1 MLQKKE
7 RICEYVKK
15 HLIRL
20 AAFLLLTLCVIGAAG
35 AEETE
40 EEYIGW
46 KITESSV
53 MTEEARAV
61 FDAAVQEVTDA
72 VYEPVALL
80 GEKQGVYCILCRT
93 ETVYDEGDPYYG
105 YTLLYAGENGV
116 QNAWDLWID
125 SHDTPEADEA
135 EEETPVN
142 IGMLVNDLASVR
154 EAGDRVTE
162 DMEALKDNDLAVF
175 IADRWQKIY
184 MNPDYRLPLNG
195 RDDPAGLPV
204 SGKHAF
210 VILGFELE
218 NGEMKDELK
227 ARCDAAAAAAAAF
240 PESILVCSGGAPGE
254 NNPDGH
260 TEAGLMKDYLV
271 RTCGVAPERIL
282 IDENATTTL
291 ENAVNTFTILKDQ
304 GIETITI
311 VTSSYHQQR
320 AGILYETLAEIFREK
335 EGISIRVA
343 GNYSCEF
350 QAPAELAGYDARIA
364 AAQLAEL
371 VSAMEN
377 SSDPVR

>member
-1 MLQKKE
+1 M
-7 RICEYVKK
+7 KK

-20 AAFLLLTLCVIGAAG
+20 TFFLLLMLCVIGAVG
-35 AEETE
+35 AEEAE
-40 EEYIGW
+40 EEYIDW
-46 KITESSV
+46 KTTESSV

-61 FDAAVQEVTDA
+61 LDAAVREVTDT

-93 ETVYDEGDPYYG
+93 AVVYEEEDPYYN
-105 YTLLYAGENGV
+105 YTLLYVGESGV
-116 QNAWDLWID
+116 QNAWDLWIGD
-125 SHDTPEADEA
+125 HDTPEVHEA
-135 EEETPVN
+135 EEETPVD
-142 IGMLVNDLASVR
+142 ISMLVNDLASVK
-154 EAGDRVTE
+154 EASDRVTE
-162 DMEALKDNDLAVF
+162 DMEVLKNNDLAVF

-184 MNPDYRLPLNG
+184 MNPDYQLPLNG
-195 RDDPAGLPV
+195 KDDPAGLPV

-227 ARCDAAAAAAAAF
+227 ERCDTAAAAAAMF
-240 PESILVCSGGAPGE
+240 PESILVCSGGATGE

-271 RTCGVAPERIL
+271 RTCGIAPERIL

-291 ENAVNTFTILKDQ
+291 ENAINTFTILKDQ

-320 AGILYETLAEIFREK
+320 AGILYETLAELIREK
-335 EGISIRVA
+335 EGVSITVA
-343 GNYSCEF
+343 GNYSCEI
-350 QAPAELAGYDARIA
+350 QAPAELAKYDARIA
-364 AAQLAEL
+364 AAQLTEL
-371 VSAMEN
+371 VAAMEN
-377 SSDPVR
+377 SDDSSR